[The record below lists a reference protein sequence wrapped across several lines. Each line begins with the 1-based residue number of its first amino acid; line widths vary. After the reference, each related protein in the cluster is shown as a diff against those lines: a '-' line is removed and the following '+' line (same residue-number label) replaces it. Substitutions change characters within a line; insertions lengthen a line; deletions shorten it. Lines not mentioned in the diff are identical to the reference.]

1 MLTLFDTNS
10 THSGYRLKAFEVFNW
25 GTFHQGKSEQ
35 DIWKLSLEGNNT
47 LLTGAN
53 GSGKTTLVDGLL
65 SLLVNPQKRFFNQ
78 SSGAKRDRTEESYV
92 EGHFGRTQN
101 ADKVGSKVEK
111 LRSNKQ
117 ETYSIILGVFTNP
130 SSVPI
135 TLVQV
140 RWFSNSGLQRKYLIA
155 KMELSIAEHIKFGS
169 DGAWLKSLKR
179 QYNARIE
186 DFDSFPKYATTFQ
199 RYFGMKSDKALT
211 LFNQT
216 VGMKVLGN
224 LDEFIRT
231 NMLEESTAEADFGRL
246 MDNYQTLLTAYQ
258 ALEKA
263 RIQLDLLKPINDF
276 SEQYQNLVSD
286 LEIVTNQKRLLE
298 PWFTQQQIGIWK
310 KEIERQDREGDR
322 LIKKLGEQ
330 EQELADADDKR
341 IQLEISIS
349 NNQVDQQIKSLERD
363 IKDAEKSKREKL
375 KNSEDYNRLA
385 RKLGFME
392 NPDELLFRQNQENTI
407 ALQTDLKDQK
417 LALDNQR
424 YEVRANLEAK
434 KTEFE
439 KTTEEI
445 KQLENSTSKI
455 TGRVAEI
462 RQEILK
468 AIDISE
474 TEIPFVAEIIQ
485 VKSEEKKVWSNAIE
499 KVLHSLGL
507 CLIVPEKYYSEI
519 NSYIHSQRD
528 LRGKIVY
535 FKVEGKVPTTLF
547 KDNRPFVVTKLDF
560 NPKSKFV
567 DWVENQIVSRYGY
580 LCTENLA
587 EFERSD
593 KALMPSGLVRS
604 KNRHERDDNSTHRHI
619 LGWDNREL
627 LGSLKRKGVELNDEI
642 SKLERQRKRL
652 DDDVLEIE
660 DKETKLSL
668 FLLADDFST
677 LNWQSDALKITALT
691 KDKEVLE
698 SSNISLKEMKR
709 QLEDLVKII
718 RKLNEKKQETRDDF
732 KEIERKIKELKEQQ
746 RNQVFF
752 IENFDSENLKE
763 ELKRLDGITVDLL
776 NILDYQNFTKIK
788 KEFNDKIDIKIT
800 DFGTQKN
807 TQERNI
813 RVAMGEYKNPRKE
826 IQDKFT
832 DWNSETYN
840 LKAEID
846 QLPEYLDLY
855 EQIKTQNLAE
865 LEKRFRDEF
874 KDGVVRNL
882 TDFCSKLEEQHQ
894 KIIDTIEEIN
904 ESLVNIPFNQNPDTF
919 IQLERMDTKTPMIRD
934 FRNITLRSWQPDRSK
949 IALAQDPKE
958 ADIAHFVE
966 RIKPFVEQLQKEE
979 KWRRDVTDVRKWSDF
994 KAKESFKTDKY
1005 VRRIYESSEGLS
1017 TGEKAQLTY
1026 AILISSIANQFGIN
1040 REQNNNRS
1048 FRFIVVDEAFANLD
1062 DNKSEY
1068 LLQLCKNLGIQL
1080 MSITPQNA
1088 IQLVEDYVSVIH
1100 WVTKGK
1106 QDTRTSTVRDIPIL
1120 EYKERKEEFIE
1131 EESLEYDNA

>member
-10 THSGYRLKAFEVFNW
+10 THSGYRLKTFEVFNW

-78 SSGAKRDRTEESYV
+78 SSGVKKDRTEESYV

-101 ADKVGSKVEK
+101 AEQTNSKVEK
-111 LRSNKQ
+111 LRTNRQ

-135 TLVQV
+135 TLVQI
-140 RWFSNSGLQRKYLIA
+140 RWFNNSGLQKKYLIA

-169 DGAWLKSLKR
+169 DGAWLRSLKR
-179 QYNARIE
+179 QYNTKID

-199 RYFGMKSDKALT
+199 RLFGMKSDKALT

-231 NMLEESTAEADFGRL
+231 NMLEESTAEADFGKL
-246 MDNYQTLLTAYQ
+246 MDNYQTLLMSYQ

-276 SEQYQNLVSD
+276 NEKYQSLVSD
-286 LEIVTNQKRLLE
+286 LEMLMSQKRLLE
-298 PWFTQQQIGIWK
+298 PWFTQQQIGLWE
-310 KEIERQDREGDR
+310 KEIERQDREGNR
-322 LIKKLGEQ
+322 LIKKLGEH
-330 EQELADADDKR
+330 EQELVDAVDKR
-341 IQLEISIS
+341 IQLEVSIG

-363 IKDAEKSKREKL
+363 IKDAEKSRKEKYS
-375 KNSEDYNRLA
+375 NSEAYNRLA
-385 RKLGFME
+385 RKLGFIE
-392 NPDELLFRQNQENTI
+392 NPDELLFTQNQENAI
-407 ALQTDLKDQK
+407 VLQADLKDQK

-424 YEVRANLEAK
+424 YEVRTNLKAK
-434 KTEFE
+434 EIEFE
-439 KTTEEI
+439 KISEEI

-468 AIDISE
+468 AVEVSE

-485 VKSEEKKVWSNAIE
+485 VKPEEKKVWNNAIE
-499 KVLHSLGL
+499 KVLHGLGL
-507 CLIVPEKYYSEI
+507 CLLVPEKYYSEV

-535 FKVEGKVPTTLF
+535 FKVEGKIPTTLF

-567 DWVENQIVSRYGY
+567 DWVENQIVSRFGY
-580 LCTENLA
+580 FCTENLS

-593 KALMPSGLVRS
+593 KALMPSGLVRN
-604 KNRHERDDNSTHRHI
+604 KNRHERDDNAAHRHI

-627 LGSLKRKGVELNDEI
+627 LGSLKRKGTELSGEI
-642 SKLERQRKRL
+642 TKLEKHKKRL
-652 DDDVLEIE
+652 DDDVIEIE
-660 DKETKLSL
+660 GKESNLNF
-668 FLLADDFST
+668 FLKADDFST
-677 LNWQSDALKITALT
+677 LNWQSDALKITSLT
-691 KDKEVLE
+691 KDKEALE
-698 SSNISLKEMKR
+698 SSNVSLKEMKK
-709 QLEDLVKII
+709 QLEDLKKGID
-718 RKLNEKKQETRDDF
+718 KLDNEKRTTYLAHNRIEGVIET
-732 KEIERKIKELKEQQ
+732 LKEQQ

-752 IENFDSENLKE
+752 IDNFDSENLKE
-763 ELKRLDGITVDLL
+763 ELKQVDGITVDLL
-776 NILDYQNFTKIK
+776 NMIDYQSFNRVKDAFEVKIY
-788 KEFNDKIDIKIT
+788 EQVAEL
-800 DFGTQKN
+800 GTRKN
-807 TQERNI
+807 ILERNI
-813 RVAMGEYKNPRKE
+813 RVVMGEYKNPKKE

-832 DWNSETYN
+832 DWSSDTYN

-882 TDFCSKLEEQHQ
+882 SDFCAKLEEQHD
-894 KIIDTIEEIN
+894 KIIDTIDEIN
-904 ESLVNIPFNQNPDTF
+904 ESLISIPFNQNPDTF
-919 IQLERMDTKTPMIRD
+919 IQLERIDTKTPMIRD

-958 ADIAHFVE
+958 ADISHFVE

-979 KWRRDVTDVRKWSDF
+979 KWRREVTDVRKWSDF
-994 KAKESFKTDKY
+994 KAKESFRTDKH

-1040 REQNNNRS
+1040 REHNNNRS

-1068 LLQLCKNLGIQL
+1068 LLQLCKSLGIQL

-1106 QDTRTSTVRDIPIL
+1106 QDTRISTVRDIPIL

>member
-1 MLTLFDTNS
+1 MLSLFDTNS
-10 THSGYRLKAFEVFNW
+10 THSGYRLKSFEVFNW
-25 GTFHQGKSEQ
+25 GTFHEGNSKQ

-78 SSGAKRDRTEESYV
+78 SSGVKRDRTEESYV

-101 ADKVGSKVEK
+101 DEQTNSKVEK
-111 LRSNKQ
+111 LRPSRQ
-117 ETYSIILGVFTNP
+117 DTYSIILGVFTNS

-140 RWFSNSGLQRKYLIA
+140 RWFNNGGLQKKYLIA
-155 KMELSIAEHIKFGS
+155 KMELSIGEHIKFGS
-169 DGAWLKSLKR
+169 DGGWLRSLKR
-179 QYNARIE
+179 QYSTKIE

-199 RYFGMKSDKALT
+199 RLFGMKSDKALT

-231 NMLEESTAEADFGRL
+231 NMLEESTAEADFGKL

-276 SEQYQNLVSD
+276 SEKYQRLVSD

-298 PWFTQQQIGIWK
+298 PWFTQQQIRLWEN
-310 KEIERQDREGDR
+310 EIERQDREGDR
-322 LIKKLGEQ
+322 LIKKLGNQ
-330 EQELADADDKR
+330 EQELGDIVDKR
-341 IQLEISIS
+341 IQLEVSIG

-363 IKDAEKSKREKL
+363 IKDAEKSKKEKFN
-375 KNSEDYNRLA
+375 NSEAYNRLA
-385 RKLGFME
+385 RRLGFIE
-392 NPDELLFRQNQENTI
+392 NPEALIFRQNQENAVI
-407 ALQTDLKDQK
+407 LQADLKVQK
-417 LALDNQR
+417 LVLNNQI
-424 YEVRANLEAK
+424 YEVRVNLEAK
-434 KTEFE
+434 KVEFE
-439 KTTEEI
+439 KTAEEI
-445 KQLENSTSKI
+445 RQLENSSSKI

-468 AIDISE
+468 AIEVSE
-474 TEIPFVAEIIQ
+474 IEIPFVAEIIQ
-485 VKSEEKKVWSNAIE
+485 VKPEEKKVWNNAIE
-499 KVLHSLGL
+499 KVLHGLGL
-507 CLIVPEKYYSEI
+507 CLLVPEKYYSEI

-535 FKVEGKVPTTLF
+535 FKVEGKIPNTLF
-547 KDNRPFVVTKLDF
+547 RDNRPFVVTKLDF
-560 NPKSKFV
+560 NPNSKFI
-567 DWVENQIVSRYGY
+567 DWVENQIVSRFGY

-593 KALMPSGLVRS
+593 KALMPSGLVRN
-604 KNRHERDDNSTHRHI
+604 KNRHERDDNVAHRHI

-627 LGSLKRKGVELNDEI
+627 LGSLKRKATELNAEI
-642 SKLERQRKRL
+642 TKLERQKVRL
-652 DDDVLEIE
+652 DDDVSVIE
-660 DKETKLSL
+660 AKESNLNL
-668 FLLADDFST
+668 FLIADNFSA
-677 LNWQSDALKITALT
+677 LNWQDDALKITALT

-698 SSNISLKEMKR
+698 SSNVSLKEMKR
-709 QLEDLVKII
+709 QLEELKRNIA
-718 RKLNEKKQETRDDF
+718 KLEKEKESTRDDF

-746 RNQVFF
+746 RNQKFF
-752 IENFDSENLKE
+752 LENFDSENLKE
-763 ELKRLDGITVDLL
+763 ELKQVDEITFDLL
-776 NILDYQNFTKIK
+776 NMLDYQGFIKIK
-788 KEFNDKIDIKIT
+788 DTFERKIQGQILEL
-800 DFGTQKN
+800 GTQKN

-813 RVAMGEYKNPRKE
+813 RVAMGEYKNPEKR
-826 IQDKFT
+826 IQEKFT
-832 DWNSETYN
+832 DWNSDTYN

-882 TDFCSKLEEQHQ
+882 SDFCSKLEEQHD
-894 KIIDTIEEIN
+894 KIIDTIDEIN
-904 ESLVNIPFNQNPDTF
+904 ESLINIPFNHNPDTF
-919 IQLERMDTKTPMIRD
+919 IQLERIDTKTPMIRD

-958 ADIAHFVE
+958 ADISHFVE

-979 KWRRDVTDVRKWSDF
+979 KWRREVTDVRRWSDF
-994 KAKESFKTDKY
+994 KAKESFKTDKH
-1005 VRRIYESSEGLS
+1005 VRRVYESSEGLS

-1040 REQNNNRS
+1040 REHNNNRS

-1068 LLQLCKNLGIQL
+1068 LLQLCKSLGIQL

-1106 QDTRTSTVRDIPIL
+1106 QDTRISTVRNIPIL
-1120 EYKERKEEFIE
+1120 EYKEHKEEFIE

>member
-10 THSGYRLKAFEVFNW
+10 THSGYRLKTFEVFNW

-78 SSGAKRDRTEESYV
+78 SSGVKKDRTEESYV

-101 ADKVGSKVEK
+101 AEQTKSNIEK
-111 LRSNKQ
+111 LRPNKHD
-117 ETYSIILGVFTNP
+117 TYSIILGVFTNP
-130 SSVPI
+130 LSVPI
-135 TLVQV
+135 TLAQV
-140 RWFSNSGLQRKYLIA
+140 RYFSNSGMQRKYIVA

-169 DGAWLKSLKR
+169 DGAWLRSLKR
-179 QYNARIE
+179 QYNTKIE

-199 RYFGMKSDKALT
+199 RLFGMKSDKALT

-231 NMLEESTAEADFGRL
+231 NMLEESTAEVDFGKL

-276 SEQYQNLVSD
+276 SEQYQRLVSD

-298 PWFTQQQIGIWK
+298 PWFTQQQIRIW
-310 KEIERQDREGDR
+310 EQETERQDREGDR

-330 EQELADADDKR
+330 EQELGDAIDKR

-363 IKDAEKSKREKL
+363 IKDAEKSKKEKL

-385 RKLGFME
+385 RKLGFIE
-392 NPDELLFRQNQENTI
+392 NPDELLFRQNQENAI
-407 ALQTDLKDQK
+407 VLRTDLKDQK
-417 LALDNQR
+417 GALDNQR

-439 KTTEEI
+439 KTAEEI

-468 AIDISE
+468 AVDISE
-474 TEIPFVAEIIQ
+474 TEIPFVAEVIQ
-485 VKSEEKKVWSNAIE
+485 VKPEEKKVWNNAIE
-499 KVLHSLGL
+499 KVLHGLGL
-507 CLIVPEKYYSEI
+507 CLLVPEKYYSEV

-535 FKVEGKVPTTLF
+535 FRVEGKIPTTLF
-547 KDNRPFVVTKLDF
+547 KENRPFIVTKLDF
-560 NPKSKFV
+560 NPKSKFIE
-567 DWVENQIVSRYGY
+567 WIENQIVNRFGY
-580 LCTENLA
+580 LCTEDLA

-593 KALMPSGLVRS
+593 KALMPSGLVRN
-604 KNRHERDDNSTHRHI
+604 KNRHERDDNVAHRHI

-627 LGSLKRKGVELNDEI
+627 LGSLKRKGMELSGEI
-642 SKLERQRKRL
+642 TKFERHRKRL
-652 DDDVLEIE
+652 DDDVLDIE
-660 DKETKLSL
+660 DKDSKLNL
-668 FLLADDFST
+668 FLIADDFST
-677 LNWQSDALKITALT
+677 LNWQNEALKITALT

-698 SSNISLKEMKR
+698 SSNVSLKEMKR
-709 QLEDLVKII
+709 QLENLKKDI
-718 RKLNEKKQETRDDF
+718 EKFDKEKQATYLAHNRIEGVIET
-732 KEIERKIKELKEQQ
+732 LKEQQ
-746 RNQVFF
+746 RSQANF
-752 IENFDSENLKE
+752 IENFDSENLKQ
-763 ELKRLDGITVDLL
+763 ELKQVDGITVDLL

-788 KEFNDKIDIKIT
+788 NAFEIKIQEQIA
-800 DFGTQKN
+800 DFAIKKN

-813 RVAMGEYKNPRKE
+813 RVVMGEYKNPKKE

-855 EQIKTQNLAE
+855 EQIKTQNLAD

-919 IQLERMDTKTPMIRD
+919 IQLERIDTKTPMIRD
-934 FRNITLRSWQPDRSK
+934 FRNIDMVNWRADRSK

-994 KAKESFKTDKY
+994 KAKESFKTDKH

-1068 LLQLCKNLGIQL
+1068 LLQLCKSLGIQL

-1088 IQLVEDYVSVIH
+1088 IQLVD

>member
-10 THSGYRLKAFEVFNW
+10 THSGYRLKTFEVFNW
-25 GTFHQGKSEQ
+25 GTFHEGESKK
-35 DIWKLSLEGNNT
+35 DIWKLSLDGNNT

-78 SSGAKRDRTEESYV
+78 SSGVKKDRTEESYV

-101 ADKVGSKVEK
+101 AEQANSKIEK
-111 LRSNKQ
+111 LRTNRH
-117 ETYSIILGVFTNP
+117 EIYSIILGVFTNP

-135 TLVQV
+135 TLVQI
-140 RWFSNSGLQRKYLIA
+140 RWFNNSGLQKKYLIA
-155 KMELSIAEHIKFGS
+155 KMELSISEHIKFGS
-169 DGAWLKSLKR
+169 DGVWLRSLKR
-179 QYNARIE
+179 QYNTKIE

-199 RYFGMKSDKALT
+199 RLFGMKSDKALT

-231 NMLEESTAEADFGRL
+231 NMLEESTAETDFGKL
-246 MDNYQTLLTAYQ
+246 MDNYQTLLTSYQ

-263 RIQLDLLKPINDF
+263 RIQLELLKPINDF
-276 SEQYQNLVSD
+276 NDKYQSLVSD
-286 LEIVTNQKRLLE
+286 LEVLINQKRLLE
-298 PWFTQQQIGIWK
+298 PWFTQQQIEIWK
-310 KEIERQDREGDR
+310 RETDRQDREGDR

-330 EQELADADDKR
+330 EQELEGAVDKR
-341 IQLEISIS
+341 IQLEVSIG

-363 IKDAEKSKREKL
+363 IKDAERIKKEKTN
-375 KNSEDYNRLA
+375 NSEAYNRLA
-385 RKLGFME
+385 RKLEFIE
-392 NPDELLFRQNQENTI
+392 NPDELLFTQNYENAI
-407 ALQTDLKDQK
+407 VLQADLKEQK
-417 LALDNQR
+417 LVLDNQR
-424 YEVRANLEAK
+424 FEIRANLSSK
-434 KTEFE
+434 KIEFE
-439 KTTEEI
+439 NITEEI

-468 AIDISE
+468 SVDISE
-474 TEIPFVAEIIQ
+474 TEIPFIAEIIQ
-485 VKSEEKKVWSNAIE
+485 VKSEEKKIWNNAIE

-507 CLIVPEKYYSEI
+507 CLLIPEKYYSEV

-535 FKVEGKVPTTLF
+535 FKVEGKAPTTLF

-560 NPKSKFV
+560 NPKSKFI
-567 DWVENQIVSRYGY
+567 DWVENQIVNRFGY

-593 KALMPSGLVRS
+593 KALMPSGLVRN
-604 KNRHERDDNSTHRHI
+604 KNRHERDDTTSHRHI

-627 LGSLKRKGVELNDEI
+627 LGSLKRKGTELSGELT
-642 SKLERQRKRL
+642 KLERQKKRL
-652 DDDVLEIE
+652 DDDVTEIE
-660 DKETKLSL
+660 GKEKTLNL
-668 FLLADDFST
+668 FFMADDFST
-677 LNWQSDALKITALT
+677 LNWQSEALKITGLI
-691 KDKEVLE
+691 KNKESLE
-698 SSNISLKEMKR
+698 SSSVSLKEMKR
-709 QLEDLVKII
+709 QLEDLKKSIVT
-718 RKLNEKKQETRDDF
+718 LEKKKDLTRDDF
-732 KEIERKIKELKEQQ
+732 KEIERKNRELKEQQ
-746 RNQVFF
+746 QEQAFF
-752 IENFDSENLKE
+752 IDNFDSENLKV
-763 ELKRLDGITVDLL
+763 ELKQVDGITTNLL
-776 NILDYQNFTKIK
+776 NVINYQNFIKIK
-788 KEFNDKIDIKIT
+788 REFNQKVEAQISDL
-800 DFGTQKN
+800 GTQKN

-813 RVAMGEYKNPRKE
+813 RVVMGEYKNPTKE

-832 DWNSETYN
+832 DWNSDTYN

-865 LEKRFRDEF
+865 LEKRFREEF

-882 TDFCSKLEEQHQ
+882 SDFCAKLEEQHD
-894 KIIDTIEEIN
+894 KIVDTIDEIN
-904 ESLVNIPFNQNPDTF
+904 ESLINIPFNQNPDTF
-919 IQLERMDTKTPMIRD
+919 IQLERIDTKTPMIRD

-958 ADIAHFVE
+958 ADISHFVE

-994 KAKESFKTDKY
+994 KAKESFKTDKH

-1040 REQNNNRS
+1040 REHSNNRS

-1068 LLQLCKNLGIQL
+1068 LLQLCKSLGIQL

-1106 QDTRTSTVRDIPIL
+1106 PDSRKSTVRDIPIL